1 MVRISEFQIKDIVNI
16 GDGKRLGNM
25 VDLIINPQAG
35 SIEAIIVSNGSRML
49 GIFGKDE
56 EIIIPWKK
64 IKKVGE
70 DVILVEHSFAF
81 KESLDD

>member
-35 SIEAIIVSNGSRML
+35 SIEAIIVSNGGRML

-81 KESLDD
+81 KENLDD

>member
-1 MVRISEFQIKDIVNI
+1 
-16 GDGKRLGNM
+16 
-25 VDLIINPQAG
+25 
-35 SIEAIIVSNGSRML
+35 ML

-81 KESLDD
+81 KENLDD